1 MHLIDI
7 IRRFKGGIILAS
19 SLVIIENVAWIVE
32 PSVFGKVIDA
42 MIDAASKGTNSS
54 ALGPLIIWIGV
65 FAVNSGVGSL
75 RRSYDQKIYLG
86 MFTEIATM
94 VSKFSLKQKLS
105 VSRTAAR
112 AQLSKE
118 FITFFQYRVPEII
131 EQVIAIGGA
140 MIGLSFFDYRIAL
153 TCFIV
158 AIPLLVVNILYNRKV
173 VVLQADIHNSAEDAY
188 EIFTAHDPEIVHS
201 YYSELAVPQQKV
213 ANWGAMTFGLMRFF
227 LLGIFLGVLYISID
241 LDDFTTGNIYSIVA
255 YIWTFV
261 TTSEYLPE
269 LMESWT
275 SLKDISNRLKAD

>member
-1 MHLIDI
+1 MHLTDI
-7 IRRFKGGIILAS
+7 IRQFKGGMVLAS
-19 SLVIIENVAWIVE
+19 SLVIIENIAWIVE
-32 PSVFGKVIDA
+32 PSIFGKVIDA
-42 MIDAASKGTNSS
+42 LIDAASKGTNSG
-54 ALGPLIIWIGV
+54 ALGPLILWIGV
-65 FAVNSGVGSL
+65 FTINSGVGSL
-75 RRSYDQKIYLG
+75 RRSFDQKIYLR

-94 VSKFSLKQKLS
+94 VSRSSLNQKLS
-105 VSRTAAR
+105 ISRTAAR

-131 EQVIAIGGA
+131 EQIIAIGGA
-140 MIGLSFFDYRIAL
+140 LIGLAFFDYRIAL

-158 AIPLLVVNILYNRKV
+158 AIPLLVINFLYNRKV
-173 VVLQADIHNSAEDAY
+173 VVLQADIHDTAEDAY
-188 EIFTAHDPEIVHS
+188 EIFAAREPEAVRT
-201 YYSELAVPQQKV
+201 YYSELSVPQQKV

-261 TTSEYLPE
+261 NTSEYMPE

-275 SLKDISNRLKAD
+275 SLIDISKRLKAD